1 MRHRHSTSDL
11 LQDAG
16 FLCSNII
23 LRLGRQALPRLQP
36 LHLKAALGGLERQCL
51 LVPLEL
57 HPVDGGLLH
66 RPKGHVA

>member
-23 LRLGRQALPRLQP
+23 LRLRHQALPRLQT
-36 LHLKAALGGLERQCL
+36 LVLAGLFGGFQCQRL
-51 LVPLEL
+51 LTLLEL
-57 HPVDGGLLH
+57 
-66 RPKGHVA
+66 R

>member
-23 LRLGRQALPRLQP
+23 PLLRHQALPRLQ
-36 LHLKAALGGLERQCL
+36 ALVLTGTFGGFQRQRL
-51 LVPLEL
+51 LTLLEL
-57 HPVDGGLLH
+57 C
-66 RPKGHVA
+66 